1 VIPTLNLLIIKKKQ
15 RCYIAQNNSL
25 KPYMSKEKG
34 WDIVLN
40 IRISIHWDIDVTW
53 EIAYDKKMR
62 KEKWGICK
70 YS

>member
-1 VIPTLNLLIIKKKQ
+1 
-15 RCYIAQNNSL
+15 
-25 KPYMSKEKG
+25 MSKEKG

-70 YS
+70 YSWRIQ

>member
-1 VIPTLNLLIIKKKQ
+1 
-15 RCYIAQNNSL
+15 
-25 KPYMSKEKG
+25 MSKEKG

-40 IRISIHWDIDVTW
+40 IGISIHWDIDVTW

-70 YS
+70 CSWRIQ